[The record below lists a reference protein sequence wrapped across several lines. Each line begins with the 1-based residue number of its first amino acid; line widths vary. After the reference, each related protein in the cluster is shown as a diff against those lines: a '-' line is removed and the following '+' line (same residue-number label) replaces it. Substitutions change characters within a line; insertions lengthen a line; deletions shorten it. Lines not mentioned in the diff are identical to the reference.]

1 MLFSN
6 IFPEQICVGANI
18 FAFYMFVRYRVV
30 ARSNIL
36 PIHSCHWEGGWA
48 LGNLRFFMRFH
59 FLRRGF
65 IFCPRIALSQ
75 ACLYLGLLPVLGLLR
90 GGVEHGGHGGAVD
103 NRDGEISGGSSSTEW
118 VVGALGSAQAWA
130 RF

>member
-18 FAFYMFVRYRVV
+18 FAFCMFVRYRVV

-48 LGNLRFFMRFH
+48 LGNLRFFYEVSF
-59 FLRRGF
+59 
-65 IFCPRIALSQ
+65 SQ
-75 ACLYLGLLPVLGLLR
+75 ERLYLLPKNSTFFYLGLLPVLGLLR

-118 VVGALGSAQAWA
+118 VVGALGSAQAWMSEILT
-130 RF
+130 